1 MSRSP
6 SFLGRETWWL
16 VVTRFSPGAL
26 CKHCGVSSSAAWEE
40 SLVYPVCVTVM
51 TEWGAKNK
59 KKKRMREIRCV
70 SRTTVYNFCLSLS
83 LPRLPPSCCRLPGI
97 FQSCCLC
104 VSLTR
109 MASAV
114 DCLFFYCVTLYLCL
128 CLCLCLTRDD
138 LEMRFRAQVHVP
150 MYVYRG

>member
-1 MSRSP
+1 MV
-6 SFLGRETWWL
+6 

-51 TEWGAKNK
+51 TEWGRKQ
-59 KKKRMREIRCV
+59 KKRMREIRCV

-83 LPRLPPSCCRLPGI
+83 LSPDSLRRVAECRAYSRLR
-97 FQSCCLC
+97 CLC
-104 VSLTR
+104 VSLTHECR
-109 MASAV
+109 QQWIAFFWFVCYPVLVPVPVPVPDERRPGNAFPCAST
-114 DCLFFYCVTLYLCL
+114 C
-128 CLCLCLTRDD
+128 
-138 LEMRFRAQVHVP
+138 